1 MEADENLATADN
13 GSPSEGKSEA
23 LTDFSYEYNDM
34 ILHLEPRFANNG
46 EQTELSWYLDSLTA
60 HLSIPRS
67 QV

>member
-34 ILHLEPRFANNG
+34 ILHLEPRTFIY
-46 EQTELSWYLDSLTA
+46 EQNYQGAVLKIGNEKW
-60 HLSIPRS
+60 
-67 QV
+67 